1 MVHLVFYC
9 LTTFTVAVG
18 IKGAKSYLQGYHS
31 HTGVLKPLFI
41 GKIGLVIM
49 AYHQS
54 FYSI

>member
-18 IKGAKSYLQGYHS
+18 IKGAKSYLQGCHS